1 MLYIYLKRKK
11 KGGGGKEQKKKEK
24 KKGKKRTKKEAL
36 DWQENVPGNENLIT
50 AAACQRPH
58 EKEMEDSQQRKLE
71 MSCGT
76 LCSFSFSFA
85 L

>member
-11 KGGGGKEQKKKEK
+11 KKRRKKEPL
-24 KKGKKRTKKEAL
+24 AL
-36 DWQENVPGNENLIT
+36 SLARNVPGNENLIT
-50 AAACQRPH
+50 AAACQRTY
-58 EKEMEDSQQRKLE
+58 EKEMEDSHQTKLE

-76 LCSFSFSFA
+76 HCSFSFSFA